1 MRGTITSAIVGGLL
15 VVAAALFVAAPLAG
29 AATNVH
35 VATLSG
41 SAAFP
46 AVNGK
51 AKFGIDDGVRRLEAQ
66 IEDANALEGVRLNVR
81 INGILAGSMTVNSLG
96 AARLRV
102 SGNGVPGVQT
112 GSKIAVRRA
121 SNEALVA
128 SGTFG

>member
-1 MRGTITSAIVGGLL
+1 MRGRITSAIVAGLL
-15 VVAAALFVAAPLAG
+15 VVAALFVAAPLAG

>member
-1 MRGTITSAIVGGLL
+1 MRGRITSAIVAGVL
-15 VVAAALFVAAPLAG
+15 VVAAALFVAPLAG

-35 VATLSG
+35 IATLSG

-51 AKFGIDDGVRRLEAQ
+51 AKFGFDDGVRRLEAQ
-66 IEDANALEGVRLNVR
+66 IEDANSLKGVRLNVR